1 MGRTSTRLEKLVLS
15 NNNSHRAKVEQKKV
29 SRLVRKAKEWEEW
42 HGTWLEATLNT
53 FFDKYPVKT
62 IKSEILRYILEDDA
76 NQDDIVHLMFYERV
90 KDFLRDNAKPGM
102 YDDPASVPTPATID
116 TMFEID
122 IPVIQEMYET
132 FCEHYGI

>member
-1 MGRTSTRLEKLVLS
+1 MLS
-15 NNNSHRAKVEQKKV
+15 NNVSHKQKVKQKKM
-29 SRLVRKAKEWEEW
+29 SKLIRKAKEWEEW
-42 HGTWLEATLNT
+42 HGTWLEATLNE
-53 FFDKYPVKT
+53 FFDKFSAKT

-76 NQDDIVHLMFYERV
+76 DQEDVVHLMFYETF

-116 TMFEID
+116 TMFELE
-122 IPVIQEMYET
+122 IPIVGEMYET

>member
-1 MGRTSTRLEKLVLS
+1 MLS
-15 NNNSHRAKVEQKKV
+15 NNVSHKQKVKQKKM
-29 SRLVRKAKEWEEW
+29 SRLIRKAEEWAEW
-42 HGTWLEATLNT
+42 HGTWLEATLNE

-76 NQDDIVHLMFYERV
+76 DQEDIVHLMFYETV

-102 YDDPASVPTPATID
+102 YENPDAVPTPATID
-116 TMFEID
+116 TMFELE
-122 IPVIQEMYET
+122 IPIVGEMYET